1 MFDLDAHIRQWRQQ
15 FLGDGAFYS
24 SEVEELECHLRD
36 AIDEL
41 YAKGLSE
48 EEAFVIAVHRLG
60 DQRAL
65 RKDYTRGRSLP
76 QRLFRSRPVA
86 AAALVVVLMLAV
98 LVPLGAQALAD
109 LVSESGTWLIRAR
122 EGAAMYV
129 ESDGLYVQEG
139 NAGLINPAP
148 VLAMAGIAFGV
159 VTSLAVL
166 GWGLIWQ
173 AGSSV
178 RAS

>member
-41 YAKGLSE
+41 YTKGLSE

-129 ESDGLYVQEG
+129 GSDGLYVQEG

>member
-24 SEVEELECHLRD
+24 SEVEELEYHLRD

-60 DQRAL
+60 DQRSL
-65 RKDYTRGRSLP
+65 RKEYTRGRSLP
-76 QRLFRSRPVA
+76 QRVFRSRPIA
-86 AAALVVVLMLAV
+86 ATALIVVLMLAV
-98 LVPLGAQALAD
+98 LVPLGTHAVTD
-109 LVSESGTWLIRAR
+109 LISESGTWLIRAR
-122 EGAAMYV
+122 EGAAMHV
-129 ESDGLYVQEG
+129 ASDGLYVQEG
-139 NAGLINPAP
+139 NAGLINPTP
-148 VLAMAGIAFGV
+148 LLAMAGMAFGV
-159 VTSLAVL
+159 ITFLAVL

-178 RAS
+178 KAA